1 MSELIQLVK
10 LQKDLQQG
18 VQALMQGLETHPDSS
33 NFRAYF
39 QIADRCMRLER
50 DINLLTRDLLEL
62 EQSRGAA

>member
-1 MSELIQLVK
+1 
-10 LQKDLQQG
+10 
-18 VQALMQGLETHPDSS
+18 MQGLETHPDSS

-62 EQSRGAA
+62 EQPRGAA

>member
-10 LQKDLQQG
+10 LQKDLQG

-50 DINLLTRDLLEL
+50 DINLLTRNLLEL
-62 EQSRGAA
+62 EQPRGEA